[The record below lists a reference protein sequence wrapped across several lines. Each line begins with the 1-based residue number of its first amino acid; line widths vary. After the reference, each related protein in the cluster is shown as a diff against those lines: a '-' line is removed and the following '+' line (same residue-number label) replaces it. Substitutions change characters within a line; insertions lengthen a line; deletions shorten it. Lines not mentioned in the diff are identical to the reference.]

1 MSLVM
6 SNRAISTSLSAFA
19 LAFGLLVVSNVA
31 VAAPPP
37 TTGGDAGPEQEA
49 CSGRVVGDACTLPNR
64 ALGTCG
70 QGTCNRLDYSGGS
83 PPKAIEEACVV
94 CQASPGHGNGPA
106 LGTGGAP
113 SESAGDGADAPSSGG
128 SSSDSPTKE
137 PPQSESRC
145 RIDSTR
151 EPVGLAGLAALLL
164 LAGVRRRRA

>member
-1 MSLVM
+1 M
-6 SNRAISTSLSAFA
+6 SNRAISPLSFCVC
-19 LAFGLLVVSNVA
+19 LFLVSNVA

-37 TTGGDAGPEQEA
+37 TTGGGAGPEQEA
-49 CSGRVVGDACTLPNR
+49 CSGRAVGDACTLPNR

-94 CQASPGHGNGPA
+94 CQASQGHGNGPA

-113 SESAGDGADAPSSGG
+113 PNESADDGADAAPSSGG
-128 SSSDSPTKE
+128 PTKE
-137 PPQSESRC
+137 PPPAESRC
-145 RIDSTR
+145 QIGSTR

>member
-1 MSLVM
+1 M
-6 SNRAISTSLSAFA
+6 SNRAIFVTSLSAWS
-19 LAFGLLVVSNVA
+19 LAFGLFIVSNVA

-37 TTGGDAGPEQEA
+37 TTGGGAGPEQEA
-49 CSGRVVGDACTLPNR
+49 CSGRAVGDACTLPNR

-70 QGTCNRLDYSGGS
+70 QATCNRLDYSGGS

-94 CQASPGHGNGPA
+94 CQASQGHGNGPA

-113 SESAGDGADAPSSGG
+113 PNESADDGADAAPSSSGQG
-128 SSSDSPTKE
+128 TKE

-151 EPVGLAGLAALLL
+151 EPVGWAGLAALLL
-164 LAGVRRRRA
+164 LAGVRCRRA

>member
-1 MSLVM
+1 M
-6 SNRAISTSLSAFA
+6 SNRAIVVTSVSAWS
-19 LAFGLLVVSNVA
+19 LAFGLFIVSHEA
-31 VAAPPP
+31 LAAPPP
-37 TTGGDAGPEQEA
+37 TTGGGSGPEQEA
-49 CSGRVVGDACTLPNR
+49 CSGRAVGDACTLPNR

-70 QGTCNRLDYSGGS
+70 QATCNRLDYSGGS

-94 CQASPGHGNGPA
+94 CQASQGHGTGPA

-113 SESAGDGADAPSSGG
+113 PNESADDGADAAPSSGG
-128 SSSDSPTKE
+128 SSSGGPTKE
-137 PPQSESRC
+137 PPPAESRC